1 MEKLDQITIH
11 LTPGFA
17 KKLQDMADRLKISRS
32 TLVRNLLET
41 AYEDARVMELTGILT
56 AVQFGQKILSK
67 IKEGIATGRI
77 TFDENGELEIKRKKK
92 K

>member
-17 KKLQDMADRLKISRS
+17 KKLQDMADRLKVSRS

-67 IKEGIATGRI
+67 IKQGIATGHI
-77 TFDENGELEIKRKKK
+77 HFDKNGDLEIKKTKKK
-92 K
+92 

>member
-17 KKLQDMADRLKISRS
+17 KKIDEMAERLRVSRS

-41 AYEDARVMELTGILT
+41 AYEDARVMESTGMLA
-56 AVQFGQKILSK
+56 AVQFGQKLISK
-67 IKEGIATGRI
+67 IKEGIASGKI
-77 TFDENGELEIKRKKK
+77 TFDEDGELEIKRKKK